1 MSRINYQKL
10 YTYFRKEECLTA
22 CETLRNIWRVGN
34 LPKEYK
40 MLVYKILENKLPD
53 IANFSVEGVTLKSL
67 CKEEDMKK
75 VQAVFFLDWLRR
87 EPANARS
94 YMASK
99 RWRTPQEISDD
110 DREFLMNA
118 LKRAKEKTGTDVPSV
133 LVPEDKSGNDI
144 DVETESDQVGVMTT
158 NTVVEHAEIK
168 QEELDEMVKDAENAV
183 KDATNK

>member
-1 MSRINYQKL
+1 MSRINYKNL
-10 YTYFRKEECLTA
+10 YKYFTDTEELTLGA
-22 CETLRNIWRVGN
+22 ALRNIWRVGN

-40 MLVYKILENKLPD
+40 ALVYEILENNLWK
-53 IANFSVEGVTLKSL
+53 IAEFSVEDVSIRRLVEEENM
-67 CKEEDMKK
+67 KE

-94 YMASK
+94 YMASQ
-99 RWRTPQEISDD
+99 RLRRPQEISDD

-133 LVPEDKSGNDI
+133 LVPEDNSGNDI
-144 DVETESDQVGVMTT
+144 DVETESDHVGVMTT

>member
-1 MSRINYQKL
+1 MSRINYKKL
-10 YTYFRKEECLTA
+10 YEYFTKEECLTLGP
-22 CETLRNIWRVGN
+22 TLRNIWRVGN

-40 MLVYKILENKLPD
+40 ALVYEVLEGNLWKIAD
-53 IANFSVEGVTLKSL
+53 FSVEDVSIRRLIN
-67 CKEEDMKK
+67 EENMKD

-99 RWRTPQEISDD
+99 RLRRPQEISKD

-144 DVETESDQVGVMTT
+144 DVETESGQVGVMTT
-158 NTVVEHAEIK
+158 NIVVEHAEIK
-168 QEELDEMVKDAENAV
+168 QEELDQMEKDAENAV
-183 KDATNK
+183 RDAENK